1 MCNLAQICNLSAV
14 VFPYLQNGIKRAS
27 PVAQWLKKKKNLPAM
42 QEMHETWVWS
52 VSWKDPLE
60 DKMAIQS
67 SILARKIP
75 WIEETGGL
83 RSMKFAKV

>member
-1 MCNLAQICNLSAV
+1 
-14 VFPYLQNGIKRAS
+14 
-27 PVAQWLKKKKNLPAM
+27 M

-52 VSWKDPLE
+52 VSWEDPLE

-67 SILARKIP
+67 SIIDWKIP